1 MEEEW
6 THEYA
11 EDCLRRLGI
20 CINEHLLPYTMKR
33 DFQKEMQEIIDSF
46 SIVEGFDCMKYEID
60 TVAMI
65 IDLHDIMVN
74 NPELLLSDYDLET
87 LFNEFLTWW
96 RGRDLTNDDEVRI
109 KAYIH
114 KLERSNMK

>member
-6 THEYA
+6 TYEYA

-20 CINEHLLPYTMKR
+20 CINEHLIPYTMKR
-33 DFQKEMQEIIDSF
+33 DFRKEMQEISDSF
-46 SIVEGFDCMKYEID
+46 GIAEGFDCMKFEID

-87 LFNEFLTWW
+87 LFKEFLTWW
-96 RGRDLTNDDEVRI
+96 GGKDLTNEEETRI
-109 KAYIH
+109 NTYVNKV
-114 KLERSNMK
+114 KGRDVK